1 MSKPVFDQLAS
12 GALVGTFQPTQLF
25 AGEAPIITDSAPVI
39 TAPVAKWE
47 LCALTPTGIRPFV
60 FTNTPATD
68 DDPRLAV
75 LSAIDGAVG
84 KQVPYYDAGKFNYAV
99 CKFPAALDTLPKI
112 KAALQG
118 SMLKFA
124 HLI

>member
-1 MSKPVFDQLAS
+1 MPKPLFDQLAS

-25 AGEAPIITDSAPVI
+25 AGEAPIITDSSPAL
-39 TAPVAKWE
+39 ANVAKWE
-47 LCALTPTGIRPFV
+47 LLALTPTGVRPFV
-60 FTNTPATD
+60 FTGTPATD

-75 LSAIDGAVG
+75 LSAVEATTG
-84 KQVPYYDAGKFNYAV
+84 KQVPYYDAGKFNWAV